1 MNVHDFMQECL
12 TNELASYSLSEG
24 RLNPHFGYLA
34 EVPGTQETYEQV
46 GFDELKKFTTK
57 HIHELSLNGRYIHYY
72 RDLFGCYLRVCIRM
86 SKFSAR
92 EYAELNG
99 DMHLFDL
106 EKKTFVPILFTPEL
120 N

>member
-1 MNVHDFMQECL
+1 
-12 TNELASYSLSEG
+12 
-24 RLNPHFGYLA
+24 
-34 EVPGTQETYEQV
+34 
-46 GFDELKKFTTK
+46 
-57 HIHELSLNGRYIHYY
+57 
-72 RDLFGCYLRVCIRM
+72 M

-120 N
+120 D